1 MVLVLS
7 DEEIADSID
16 LGSLATVIEQALV
29 KQGRGEVE
37 RPDRPHY
44 PIGVELDGPNPV
56 GMGLVMPAYIHG
68 EPYFATKLVGV
79 HGDNSERGLPTIH
92 AQIVLADAR
101 TGKPLAFMNGRRIT
115 NARTG
120 CIGGLAARELANQ
133 PITLGVL
140 GAGAQ
145 ARWQTRAIAALTD
158 LDTVRVYSPS
168 DSRNDCAAD
177 LREDGI
183 DATAV
188 DSSNAAVADASVV
201 VTATTSE
208 SPVFS
213 ADALSAGTVVI
224 AVGAYNETM
233 QELEAETFDR
243 AERVFADVPT
253 EVAQIGDLRQTILSE
268 EHLVPLSEVLEGNTG
283 RRSADEILIVESV
296 GTAVLDVAT
305 AAEIYEAAKATTV
318 GTEQPF

>member
-7 DEEIADSID
+7 DEEIADRVD
-16 LGSLATVIEQALV
+16 LESLATVVEHALV
-29 KQGRGEVE
+29 KQSRGEVE
-37 RPDRPHY
+37 RPERPHY
-44 PIGVELDGPNPV
+44 PIGVDLDGPDPV
-56 GMGLVMPAYIHG
+56 GTGLVMPAYIHG

-79 HGDNSERGLPTIH
+79 HDDNPERGLPTIH

-101 TGKPLAFMNGRRIT
+101 TGQPLSFMNGRRIT

-145 ARWQTRAIAALTD
+145 ARWQTRAIAALTE

-168 DSRNDCAAD
+168 ESRNECAAD

-183 DATAV
+183 DATAA
-188 DSSNAAVADASVV
+188 DSSKAAVTDASVV

-208 SPVFS
+208 NPVFS
-213 ADALSAGTVVI
+213 ADALSPGALVI
-224 AVGAYNETM
+224 AVGAYNEAM

-243 AERVFADVPT
+243 ADRVFADVPT
-253 EVAQIGDLRQTILSE
+253 EVAKIGDLLQTNLSE
-268 EHLVPLSEVLEGNTG
+268 KHLVSFSEVFESDTG
-283 RRSADEILIVESV
+283 RSSVDEILIVESV

-305 AAEIYEAAKATTV
+305 AAEIYEDAKETTV